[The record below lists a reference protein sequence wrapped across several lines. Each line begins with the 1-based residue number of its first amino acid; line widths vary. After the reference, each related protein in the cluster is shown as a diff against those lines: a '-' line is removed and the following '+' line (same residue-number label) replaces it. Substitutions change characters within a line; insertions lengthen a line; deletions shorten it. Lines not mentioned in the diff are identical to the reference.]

1 MKVPFLNFHQ
11 SHRALKAELL
21 RAMEETLDSGQ
32 FILGDRVDRFE
43 KAYAGMMGADSVVGV
58 NSGTSALHLCLK
70 CCGIEAGDEVITTPF
85 TFAAS
90 SWGIAYEKAVPV
102 FADIDPA
109 SFNLDPAEA
118 EAAITPKTRA
128 ILVVHLFGQPAPMD
142 DFAALARK
150 YDLKL
155 IEDCAQAHMA
165 RYKECPVGLLGDCG
179 AFSFYP
185 TKNLGGLGEGGLFV
199 SRHRPMTGRARTLR
213 NHAMQEPHTYGEV
226 GYNYRM
232 EGFTGALLRVKLKYL
247 EDWTRRRRS
256 IAQRYLREIRLGG
269 LQLPVFQPEAPSVWH
284 QFSVRYPEKERL
296 QKYLKDNGIATGSF
310 YPLPLHLQ
318 PAFSHLGYDEGDLP
332 QAERACREVINLPV
346 YPEMTE
352 EQVDCVIENLNAFRK
367 KGSNAKC

>member
-11 SHRALKAELL
+11 SHGELRAELL

-32 FILGDRVDRFE
+32 FVLGDQVDRFE
-43 KAYAGMMGADSVVGV
+43 KAYGGMMGADSVVGV
-58 NSGTSALHLCLK
+58 NSGTSALHLCLR

-102 FADIDPA
+102 FADIDPN
-109 SFNLDPAEA
+109 SFNLDPAEV

-128 ILVVHLFGQPAPMD
+128 ILVVHLFGQPVPMD

-165 RYKECPVGLLGDCG
+165 QYKGRSVGLLGDCG

-199 SRHRPMTGRARTLR
+199 SKHEPMTHRARSLR
-213 NHAMQEPHTYGEV
+213 NHAMAEPYTYCEV

-232 EGFTGALLRVKLKYL
+232 EGFNGALLRVKLKYL
-247 EDWTRRRRS
+247 EDWTRRRQA
-256 IAQRYLREIRLGG
+256 IAERYLREIRLEG
-269 LQLPVFQPEAPSVWH
+269 LQLPVFRAEAPSVWH
-284 QFSVRYPEKERL
+284 QFSVRYPRRERL
-296 QKYLKDNGIATGSF
+296 QKHLQDNGIATGSF
-310 YPLPLHLQ
+310 YPLALHLQ
-318 PAFSHLGYDEGDLP
+318 PAYSHLGYDEGDFP
-332 QAERACREVINLPV
+332 QAERVCREVINLPI
-346 YPEMTE
+346 YPEMSE
-352 EQVDCVIENLNAFRK
+352 GQVEYVIETLNCYA
-367 KGSNAKC
+367 S